1 MREQERTALN
11 RFFTRGSPHPEVV
24 SVYLF
29 GSHAEGRTHNQS
41 DVDLGVL
48 LDINRMP
55 TARERFEA
63 RVKLG
68 SELSSV
74 LGENQIDLL
83 ILNDIP
89 PLLGRKIVCA
99 GIQIFCSAPEEDLAF
114 VRDVQ
119 LKAADLQPF
128 LQRMRKLK
136 LEALAR

>member
-1 MREQERTALN
+1 MREQARSALK
-11 RFFTRGSPHPEVV
+11 RFFTRGSHPEVV

-29 GSHAEGRTHNQS
+29 GSHAEERTHNQS
-41 DVDLGVL
+41 DVDLGVV
-48 LDINRMP
+48 LDANRMP
-55 TARERFEA
+55 TTRERFEV
-63 RVKLG
+63 RVRLG
-68 SELSSV
+68 SELSSL
-74 LGENQIDLL
+74 LGENRIDLL

-89 PLLGRKIVCA
+89 PLLGRKIVCK
-99 GIQIFCSAPEEDLAF
+99 GIQIFCASPEYDLAF

>member
-1 MREQERTALN
+1 MQKQELSALN
-11 RFFTRGSPHPEVV
+11 RFFTRGSHPEVT

-29 GSHAEGRTHNQS
+29 GSHAEGRAHHQS

-48 LDINRMP
+48 LDMDRMP
-55 TARERFEA
+55 TARERFDA
-63 RVKLG
+63 RVMLG

-89 PLLGRKIVCA
+89 PLLGRKIVSD
-99 GIQIFCSAPEEDLAF
+99 GIQVFCARPADDFAF

-136 LEALAR
+136 LRALAR